1 MPNRIY
7 LNRSIVS
14 ALICFLPVV
23 AIGAGDQKTYPKVHY
38 ETLQR
43 YSLYDNP
50 ELAAYVNKV
59 GQRIVDRS
67 DTPNKEFNFFVL
79 DDKNVNAFTPGQ
91 GLIYINRGLM
101 GLLTSEGQLAG
112 VLAHEIGHDVG
123 RHVQRGKTKKT
134 LGDLGAIAAAVLTG
148 NNSTKSAL
156 DIANAERFGAYR
168 RELELEADEYAAE
181 YLYRS
186 NYDPA
191 EMLGVLG
198 VLKDNEVFHSRVSGS
213 GRGTYHG
220 VFADHPRTDKRLQ
233 EVILKAGTLPPG
245 ENFRGREEFRKI
257 MTGVIFGDNYD
268 GNKRKDQER
277 FTHKTLGI
285 TFLYPG
291 DWSQTTKGKNIIL
304 KDADKSVQLK
314 ITVEKTVN
322 KSLASQQV
330 LEAKYPDDLSGIEKM
345 DQEATKDLGT
355 LGRRPQQ
362 RVAVVQVGRNTF
374 HFQGI
379 AKNNQLSD
387 EQDQI
392 FVDIIR
398 SFRRASRRDLLPDQ
412 VKQIYYKRLEPGET
426 FSSLAK
432 TYRTLGTHTESHYRL
447 MNGYYPRGEAEP
459 GTYIKLVK

>member
-1 MPNRIY
+1 MFNRLYEI
-7 LNRSIVS
+7 LRIVFI
-14 ALICFLPVV
+14 LIWIVLGSTTI
-23 AIGAGDQKTYPKVHY
+23 AAEQKTYPKVHH

-43 YSLYDNP
+43 YALYDNP
-50 ELAAYVNKV
+50 ELAAYVTKV
-59 GQRIVDRS
+59 GQRIVANS

-79 DDKNVNAFTPGQ
+79 DDRNVNAFTPGQ

-101 GLLTSEGQLAG
+101 ALLTSEGQLAG

-123 RHVQRGKTKKT
+123 RHVQRGKTKRT

-156 DIANAERFGAYR
+156 DMANAERFGAYR

-186 NYDPA
+186 NYDPK

-257 MTGVIFGDNYD
+257 MTGVVFGDNYD

-277 FTHKTLGI
+277 FTHKNLGI
-285 TFLYPG
+285 TFLYPVG
-291 DWSQTTKGKNIIL
+291 WSQITKGKNIIL
-304 KDADKSVQLK
+304 KDAEKTLQLK
-314 ITVEKTVN
+314 ITVEKTTD
-322 KSLASQQV
+322 KSLSSQQV
-330 LEAKYPDDLSGIEKM
+330 LEAHYPDDLSGIEKI

-355 LGRRPQQ
+355 LGRRAQQ
-362 RVAVVQVGRNTF
+362 RVAVIQVGRNTF

-379 AKNNQLSD
+379 AKNNQLTD
-387 EQDQI
+387 EQDQV
-392 FVDIIR
+392 FVEIIK
-398 SFRRASRRDLLPDQ
+398 SFRRASRRDLLPDE
-412 VKQIYYKRLEPGET
+412 VKRIYYKRLEPGET
-426 FSSLAK
+426 FASLA
-432 TYRTLGTHTESHYRL
+432 TRYRTLGTHTESHYRL
-447 MNGYYPRGEAEP
+447 INGYYPRGEAEP